1 MAIFT
6 ANHADLVICWG
17 ERLYFSKFA
26 SASSSFP
33 GHEASFA
40 RAFPDALVA
49 PDGRKSWGHNISEG
63 LEQKPR
69 PLGHR
74 TGSVL
79 MDASRT
85 MSQSVRYR
93 VPRSSCV
100 MGRLWVP
107 KVCISS
113 INFVVKTTQRSKVAP
128 FDVLFH
134 ICRLH
139 RTSPALIQLPS
150 QVAQASQ
157 VWTAAIF

>member
-1 MAIFT
+1 MATFPV
-6 ANHADLVICWG
+6 NRSDLVIFWG
-17 ERLYFSKFA
+17 ERLYFSKFS

-33 GHEASFA
+33 GHEASLA
-40 RAFPDALVA
+40 RAFPDALVP
-49 PDGRKSWGHNISEG
+49 PDGRKSWGRHLSG
-63 LEQKPR
+63 RLRQKPR
-69 PLGHR
+69 PLGRR

-79 MDASRT
+79 MDTSRT
-85 MSQSVRYR
+85 TSQSARYR

-100 MGRLWVP
+100 TGRLWVP

-128 FDVLFH
+128 VDVLFH

-139 RTSPALIQLPS
+139 RASPALIRLPS